1 MPHFPVLELKK
12 KKKSQVEEILNA
24 ISLTDRAKLDS
35 GFGTSYSALACLP
48 YFDTIHIPIIDP
60 MHNLFQGNF
69 FNIKD
74 NLFHLNLFYLIYFIF
89 PRSLI

>member
-69 FNIKD
+69 
-74 NLFHLNLFYLIYFIF
+74 LILKIICFTLICFI
-89 PRSLI
+89 